1 MRSGVLQTRSG
12 KGAQSVFQRVLI
24 LAPHTDDGELGCGG
38 TIAKLVEGGDDVYY
52 VAFSAAERSVPAGMP
67 RDVLRH
73 EVKQATGILG
83 IPPGNLLIFDYEVR
97 DFPLHRQA
105 ILEDLIRLQRELR
118 PNLVLLPAFHDIH
131 QDHITVASEGLRAFK
146 TTTILGYELPWNNM
160 TFNTTAFVFLEE
172 RHIES
177 KIKALSCYVS
187 QRGRRYANG
196 DFIRSLAR
204 ARGIQIGAEYAE
216 AFEVIRWVLDGRL

>member
-1 MRSGVLQTRSG
+1 M
-12 KGAQSVFQRVLI
+12 AFERVLV

-38 TIAKLVEGGDDVYY
+38 TIAKLLESGDDVYY
-52 VAFSAAERSVPAGMP
+52 VALSAAEKSVPPNMP
-67 RDVLRH
+67 NDVLRR
-73 EVKQATGILG
+73 EVKQATQVLG
-83 IPPGNLLIFDYEVR
+83 IPPENLLIFNYEVR

-105 ILEDLIRLQRELR
+105 ILEDLIRLKGEIR
-118 PNLVLLPAFHDIH
+118 PRLVLLPAFHDIH

-172 RHIES
+172 RHINC
-177 KIKALSCYVS
+177 KIEALSCYVS

-216 AFEVIRWVLDGRL
+216 AFEVIRWVLDGPL

>member
-1 MRSGVLQTRSG
+1 MDITEALFM
-12 KGAQSVFQRVLI
+12 ANRVLV

-38 TIAKLVEGGDDVYY
+38 TIAKLVEDGDDVYY
-52 VAFSAAERSVPAGMP
+52 AAFSAAEQSVPPGMP
-67 RDVLRH
+67 GDVLRR
-73 EVKQATGILG
+73 EVAQATQVLG
-83 IPPGNLLIFDYEVR
+83 IPPKNLLVYDYEVR

-105 ILEDLIRLQRELR
+105 ILDDLIRLQREIQ
-118 PNLVLLPAFHDIH
+118 PSLVLLPAFHDIH
-131 QDHITVASEGLRAFK
+131 QDHMTVASEGLRAFK
-146 TTTILGYELPWNNM
+146 TTSILGYELPWNNL

-172 RHIES
+172 RHIVC
-177 KIKALSCYVS
+177 KVDATCCYVS